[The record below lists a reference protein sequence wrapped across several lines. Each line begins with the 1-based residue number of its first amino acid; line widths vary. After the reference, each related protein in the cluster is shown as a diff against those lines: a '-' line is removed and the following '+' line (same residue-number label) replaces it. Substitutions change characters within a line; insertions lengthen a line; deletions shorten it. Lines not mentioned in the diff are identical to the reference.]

1 MEMAPADAPPPRAA
15 KRKRDDEEAILEP
28 AWFTADA
35 QEKLRAEYAASGPYA
50 HAVLSP
56 LALDARLADVRR
68 ECVSELKAT
77 FKETD
82 LFKVFQVPHDL
93 SALEDSAPAVAARV
107 PSLLAL
113 RDALYA
119 PRMRAL
125 IERVTGCPPLS
136 AERIDCSVNAYAKG
150 GHLLCH
156 DDVIGTRLVSYIV
169 YLTDPARPW
178 SSAVDG
184 GALELYPV
192 RAVGDALLEPEPV
205 PSARI
210 DPSWNSMLIF
220 AVQPGRSFHSIQAR
234 ARARR

>member
-93 SALEDSAPAVAARV
+93 SALEDSAPEVAARV

-119 PRMRAL
+119 PRICLLASHRRCSHHGDTLKCVAVYTVRL
-125 IERVTGCPPLS
+125 GCRSSLKGITPATLRPPQ
-136 AERIDCSVNAYAKG
+136 K
-150 GHLLCH
+150 
-156 DDVIGTRLVSYIV
+156 
-169 YLTDPARPW
+169 
-178 SSAVDG
+178 
-184 GALELYPV
+184 
-192 RAVGDALLEPEPV
+192 
-205 PSARI
+205 
-210 DPSWNSMLIF
+210 
-220 AVQPGRSFHSIQAR
+220 
-234 ARARR
+234 